1 MEKMI
6 MGMIEYFRR
15 QLAYNIWADR
25 LIIASLREASDQN
38 GPALRTLTHLLMAE
52 REWLFRMRQETAG
65 NDFWPE
71 MSIAQCETLAEETHA
86 AYISFFDR
94 LTEDG
99 LDAVAAYANSK
110 GVAYATSFRDILTH
124 VLFHSAYHR
133 GQIAA
138 SVRSKGDAP
147 AYTDYIAF
155 VREQK

>member
-1 MEKMI
+1 METR
-6 MGMIEYFRR
+6 ESFRR
-15 QLAYNIWADR
+15 QLAYTVWADR
-25 LIIASLREASDQN
+25 LIIASLKEAVDQN
-38 GPALRTLTHLLMAE
+38 GAALRTLTHLLMAE
-52 REWLFRMRQETAG
+52 REWLFRMRQGTTG

-71 MSIAQCETLAEETHA
+71 ISLDQCEVLAEETHC
-86 AYISFFDR
+86 AYMSFFDR

-99 LDAVAAYANSK
+99 LDAVAVYTNSK
-110 GVAYATSFRDILTH
+110 GVAYETSFRDILTH
-124 VLFHSAYHR
+124 VFFHSAYHR